1 MTRTTCTTLLLF
13 SLLYCIV
20 STGNAAFVKNSYNEN
35 HRKIRSKDQQNT
47 KLFESNK
54 SNDFDFG
61 ARIESA
67 KSGICGLLAGGF
79 ALAPFSAAHN
89 LVIGGD
95 NVVNGLAQWEFDTD
109 MGSLEGALFAI
120 VVRPLF
126 LDSPPPLSIL
136 KI

>member
-1 MTRTTCTTLLLF
+1 MTNRTVYTLFL
-13 SLLYCIV
+13 CILSCIIRTNNATFV
-20 STGNAAFVKNSYNEN
+20 SNGNMRIIKQKRE
-35 HRKIRSKDQQNT
+35 HSK
-47 KLFESNK
+47 LSESK
-54 SNDFDFG
+54 SNNFDFE

-89 LVIGGD
+89 LIIGGD

-120 VVRPLF
+120 VVRMIILS
-126 LDSPPPLSIL
+126 LDLSFSLIFNPQSV
-136 KI
+136 